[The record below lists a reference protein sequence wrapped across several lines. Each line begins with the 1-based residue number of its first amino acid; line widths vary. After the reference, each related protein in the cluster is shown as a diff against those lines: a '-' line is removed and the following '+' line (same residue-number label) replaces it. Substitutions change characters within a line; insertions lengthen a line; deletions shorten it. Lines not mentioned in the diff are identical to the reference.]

1 MIPLINELI
10 HRLKTELIDP
20 VYNGR
25 NKDGHTQTTEPE
37 LQRPV
42 VTDVHRNRS
51 PLGQIHSDSNLR

>member
-20 VYNGR
+20 VYNGK
-25 NKDGHTQTTEPE
+25 NKDGHTQTTESD
-37 LQRPV
+37 QQQHV

-51 PLGQIHSDSNLR
+51 PLGQIHSDNNLR